1 MSTPSVTMPTR
12 MYSSGVFIL
21 FLLSLLEA
29 FTALGEADE
38 GQKRDNGYDNNK
50 QIKHAVPP
58 FLLNSRFSKLAASL
72 SFIHYY
78 TQP

>member
-58 FLLNSRFSKLAASL
+58 FLLNSQFSKLAASL